1 MIRVT
6 IEKFPAGDRSRPELL
21 GTIELLNVDHALPE
35 ISNYGVRRFNA
46 EGRLERRGKVRNHK
60 RAKGWVPLLHR
71 ALQTVL

>member
-6 IEKFPAGDRSRPELL
+6 VEKLPGGDVLRPELL
-21 GTIELLNVDHALPE
+21 GVIEMFNVDHALPE
-35 ISNYGVRRFNA
+35 ISNYGVRLFSA

-71 ALQTVL
+71 ALQTIL